1 MEKILY
7 SEKEKSIAFTG
18 HRIIPLVRQEEVR
31 VQLTVAVAFAYKSG
45 MTRFYCGM
53 SLGFDM
59 MAAEVVLS
67 LKDQVPN
74 IRLIA
79 IVPFSGQ
86 SSRWASSEQ
95 ERYRQILAKADKVV
109 VLSGN
114 YFRGCLL
121 RRNDY
126 MLSHSCGV
134 IAYYDGKLQGGT
146 FYTVRKA
153 ERMKMEVV
161 NICGKR
167 GD

>member
-1 MEKILY
+1 MEKSLY
-7 SEKEKSIAFTG
+7 SKRGKSIAFKG
-18 HRIIPLVRQEEVR
+18 HRIIPLVRQKEVR
-31 VQLTVAVAFAYKSG
+31 KRLTAAVTFAYKSG

-53 SLGFDM
+53 ALGFDL

-67 LKDQVPN
+67 LKEQFLD

-79 IVPFSGQ
+79 VVPFSGQ
-86 SSRWASSEQ
+86 SDRWDSSEQ
-95 ERYRQILAKADKVV
+95 ERYHRIIAKTDMVV

-134 IAYYDGKLQGGT
+134 IAYYDGKPQGGT

-161 NICGKR
+161 NIYGKR
-167 GD
+167 G

>member
-1 MEKILY
+1 MEKALY
-7 SEKEKSIAFTG
+7 SERGKSIAFTG
-18 HRIIPLVRQEEVR
+18 HRIIPLVRQEDVR
-31 VQLTVAVAFAYKSG
+31 VRLIAAVAFACKSG

-53 SLGFDM
+53 ALGFDM

-67 LKDQVPN
+67 LKDQFPD

-79 IVPFSGQ
+79 VVPFSGQ
-86 SSRWASSEQ
+86 SDRWDSSEQ

-109 VLSGN
+109 ILSGN

-134 IAYYDGKLQGGT
+134 IAYYNGKPQGGT
-146 FYTVRKA
+146 SYTVRKA
-153 ERMKMEVV
+153 ERMKMEVG
-161 NICGKR
+161 NIYGKR
-167 GD
+167 G

>member
-1 MEKILY
+1 MEKALY
-7 SEKEKSIAFTG
+7 SERGKSIVFTG
-18 HRIIPLVRQEEVR
+18 HRIIPLVRQEDVR
-31 VQLTVAVAFAYKSG
+31 VRLIAAVAFACKSG

-53 SLGFDM
+53 ALGFDM

-67 LKDQVPN
+67 LKDQFPD

-79 IVPFSGQ
+79 VVPFSGQ
-86 SSRWASSEQ
+86 SDRWDSSEQ

-109 VLSGN
+109 ILSGN

-134 IAYYDGKLQGGT
+134 IAYYNGKPQGGT
-146 FYTVRKA
+146 SYTVRKA
-153 ERMKMEVV
+153 ERMKMEVG
-161 NICGKR
+161 NIYGKR
-167 GD
+167 G

>member
-1 MEKILY
+1 MEKSLY
-7 SEKEKSIAFTG
+7 SKRGKSIAFTG
-18 HRIIPLVRQEEVR
+18 HRIIPLVRQKEVR
-31 VQLTVAVAFAYKSG
+31 KRLTAAVTFAYKSG

-53 SLGFDM
+53 ALGFDL

-67 LKDQVPN
+67 LKEQFPD

-79 IVPFSGQ
+79 VVPFSGQ
-86 SSRWASSEQ
+86 SSQWASSEQ
-95 ERYRQILAKADKVV
+95 ERYHRILAKADKVV
-109 VLSGN
+109 VLSEN

-134 IAYYDGKLQGGT
+134 IAYYDGKPKGGT

-161 NICGKR
+161 NIYGKR
-167 GD
+167 RP

>member
-18 HRIIPLVRQEEVR
+18 HRIIPLVRQEEVKVR
-31 VQLTVAVAFAYKSG
+31 LTAAVAFACKSG
-45 MTRFYCGM
+45 MARFYCGM
-53 SLGFDM
+53 ALGFDM

-67 LKDQVPN
+67 LKDKFSN

-79 IVPFSGQ
+79 VVPFSGQ
-86 SSRWASSEQ
+86 SSQWASSEQ
-95 ERYRQILAKADKVV
+95 ERYHRILAKADKML

-126 MLSHSCGV
+126 MLSRSCSV
-134 IAYYDGKLQGGT
+134 IAYYDGKPKGGT

-153 ERMKMEVV
+153 ERMKMDVV
-161 NICGKR
+161 NIYGQR
-167 GD
+167 G